1 MTSKRLQPSRTILET
16 AEQFYRAAE
25 HVWSAGQVEY
35 AMPLLVNYAFSAELS
50 LKAIDASASG
60 APTSV
65 GRGVM
70 HPPPIDSNVRIR
82 GHRLDMMF
90 DKLASATQADLE
102 GRFLQHT
109 GDELKPLLA
118 ECANYFEDVRYWYEG
133 KVAPRFNL
141 GGLRILARGLL
152 HVVGELGTNPP

>member
-65 GRGVM
+65 GRGGDAPAANRLQCSNSR
-70 HPPPIDSNVRIR
+70 PPL
-82 GHRLDMMF
+82 GH
-90 DKLASATQADLE
+90 
-102 GRFLQHT
+102 
-109 GDELKPLLA
+109 
-118 ECANYFEDVRYWYEG
+118 DV
-133 KVAPRFNL
+133 
-141 GGLRILARGLL
+141 
-152 HVVGELGTNPP
+152 